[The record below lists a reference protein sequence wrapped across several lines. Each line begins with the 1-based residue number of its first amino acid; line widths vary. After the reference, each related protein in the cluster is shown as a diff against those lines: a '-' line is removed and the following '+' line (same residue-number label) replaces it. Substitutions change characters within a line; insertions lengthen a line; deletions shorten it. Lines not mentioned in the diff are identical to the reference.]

1 MWCPEA
7 FNQSEMLSAPSQQR
21 EAEIWRTD
29 ETRGVVMDTDAMG
42 TEGYRKLTAAGW
54 RALEA
59 GEPEALDWL
68 RRPERL
74 AANTGF
80 AYPGKGPVIVFM
92 ESDGGM
98 VRLSEGGRLLKYLE
112 TQGLDLS
119 LDQVLSRTVF
129 HAVREVEGMGMGSG
143 MLYLDGAVDDLPLNA
158 RRFVQLVL
166 EIVGLRHAKY
176 KDALVQL
183 SRGQDALVSQLA
195 P

>member
-1 MWCPEA
+1 MVPGGV
-7 FNQSEMLSAPSQQR
+7 QSVRDAECAPAAVKAGSR
-21 EAEIWRTD
+21 RTD
-29 ETRGVVMDTDAMG
+29 QTRGVVMDRDAEG
-42 TEGYRKLTAAGW
+42 AEGYRKLTEAEW
-54 RALEA
+54 RVLEV
-59 GEPEALDWL
+59 GEPEALNWL

-80 AYPGKGPVIVFM
+80 AYPGKGPVILFM
-92 ESDGGM
+92 DSDGGV

-119 LDQVLSRTVF
+119 LDQILSRTVF
-129 HAVREVEGMGMGSG
+129 HAVREVEGMGMGNG
-143 MLYLDGAVDDLPLNA
+143 MLYLDGPVDELPLNA

-183 SRGQDALVSQLA
+183 SRGQDSLISQLA